1 MEDIKKQIQEL
12 ISASKTEEALRILK
26 EHTNDA
32 LLLLARYNNAKKQ
45 QMLGIIDFSDWSR
58 QIAQINFAALELVSS
73 LGDAPSRASSTTP
86 THNDNGTGNATK
98 SVFITYSPE
107 VEEDKVAALRMRD
120 YLGQH
125 RLSVSSNDDMPINTN
140 IQQYVNE
147 KLKESDYV
155 IVVLS
160 KRALVDSWESGEA
173 ALSIVLERASEN
185 KVIPVSLDN
194 GVVDP
199 DFFFESLDNL
209 NEKIKKYQGYMKRA
223 IDMGEDSR
231 AFQADLNRLI
241 SAKNQLPQIIEK
253 IKSTRMVD
261 MKNAEGISDETFNKS
276 MEKILHK
283 IYNPSN

>member
-1 MEDIKKQIQEL
+1 
-12 ISASKTEEALRILK
+12 
-26 EHTNDA
+26 
-32 LLLLARYNNAKKQ
+32 
-45 QMLGIIDFSDWSR
+45 
-58 QIAQINFAALELVSS
+58 
-73 LGDAPSRASSTTP
+73 
-86 THNDNGTGNATK
+86 
-98 SVFITYSPE
+98 VFITYSPE
-107 VEEDKVAALRMRD
+107 VEEDEVAALRMRD
-120 YLGQH
+120 YLGQRH
-125 RLSVSSNDDMPINTN
+125 LSVSSNDDMPINTN

-241 SAKNQLPQIIEK
+241 SAKSQLPQIIEK
-253 IKSTRMVD
+253 IKRHTYGRYEQLQGHQRRD
-261 MKNAEGISDETFNKS
+261 
-276 MEKILHK
+276 L
-283 IYNPSN
+283 